1 MNFVIKAFF
10 CTYLAMIL
18 ILCFVG
24 FAHILDLLG
33 ALRGVVEFGKTLWT
47 LLKDIIAMLGSVATA
62 LTLVYLVID
71 SNLRRLLDANNLVF
85 EKYLNTLSM
94 SNIILANTSIQK
106 QRGMWHRSKK
116 TLLDTS
122 LIQVIPQQFFSRLIE
137 QHFKN
142 QRLRYESVLRTE
154 FFPNIKIANFLG
166 SGEIG
171 SIPIPKE
178 LIEQFLP
185 MSTPF
190 SINRER
196 LVKNIMQVCHWFSVR
211 RKSPLAVNIFGD
223 GLFIGAEEIS
233 FWDTLKELL
242 EDEDHAYSYPRNL
255 QQTVEYLEGKNY
267 YDLAAIYFFIENK
280 ELRITVSNWIDNQ
293 RQS

>member
-1 MNFVIKAFF
+1 
-10 CTYLAMIL
+10 MIL

-71 SNLRRLLDANNLVF
+71 TNLRRLLDANNLVF

-94 SNIILANTSIQK
+94 PDINLANVSIQK

-116 TLLDTS
+116 SLFDTS
-122 LIQVIPQQFFSRLIE
+122 LIQFIPQRFFSRLID
-137 QHFKN
+137 QHFEN
-142 QRLRYESVLRTE
+142 QNLRYESVLRTE
-154 FFPNIKIANFLG
+154 FFPNIKIANFLS
-166 SGEIG
+166 SGETD
-171 SIPIPKE
+171 STPIPRE
-178 LIEQFLP
+178 LIEPLLP
-185 MSTPF
+185 MPSPF

-196 LVKNIMQVCHWFSVR
+196 LIKNILQVCHWFSVR

-223 GLFIGAEEIS
+223 GLFMGAEEIP
-233 FWDTLKELL
+233 FWNTIKVLL

-267 YDLAAIYFFIENK
+267 YDLAAIYFFIENE
-280 ELRITVSNWIDNQ
+280 ELRKKVSNWIDSQ